1 MFKLFPTKT
10 PSCGLDLGSS
20 WCKMTKLARK
30 GKDLALERFG
40 RLPWSGQKP
49 GDFSLKGK
57 KIKDLWTHL
66 ALKDKII
73 VSSLAG
79 HAVIVKRVFIKA
91 PKDNKIEQ
99 YIIQQAE
106 QYIPF
111 DVKDVHLDYHI
122 LDQDGHDG
130 NNLEV
135 ILVASKIKV
144 VQELTQVMDYSG
156 LNLNIVDVDSFAL
169 SNCFEFN
176 YPELTQDPAYL
187 LDIGGRQSIFV
198 VFWRNQ
204 PLFFREMSF
213 GGRQLT
219 EAIAKIAEVG
229 TGEAERIK
237 LQGTDTLR
245 GEEKERIYQS
255 CEELLRSWSREIKR
269 MAGFYQTSVKGA
281 KQAEILFLS
290 GGGSMF
296 SGIRQVLEDEL
307 NIETRHLDPW
317 KNIHIKHNDFD
328 LKYLEAVKPQFAVST
343 GLALRGFI

>member
-1 MFKLFPTKT
+1 
-10 PSCGLDLGSS
+10 
-20 WCKMTKLARK
+20 MTKLSRK
-30 GKDLALERFG
+30 GKELALERFG
-40 RLPWSGQKP
+40 RFPWSGREP

-66 ALKDKII
+66 ALKDKIV

-79 HAVIVKRVFIKA
+79 HAVIVKRVFFKA
-91 PKDNKIEQ
+91 SKDSKIEQ
-99 YIIQQAE
+99 NIVQQAE

-111 DVKDVHLDYHI
+111 DVKDVHMDYHV
-122 LDQDGHDG
+122 LDQDAHDD
-130 NNLEV
+130 NLEV
-135 ILVASKIKV
+135 ILVASKKKV
-144 VQELTQVMDYSG
+144 VQELTRVMDYSG

-176 YPELTQDPAYL
+176 YPELTQEPVYL

-219 EAIAKIAEVG
+219 ETITKIADIE

-237 LQGTDTLR
+237 LQGTDSLGR
-245 GEEKERIYQS
+245 EEKERIFLS

-269 MAGFYQTSVKGA
+269 MSGFYQTSVSGA

-290 GGGSMF
+290 GGGSLF
-296 SGIRQVLEDEL
+296 SGIKQALEDEL

-317 KNIHIKHNDFD
+317 KNMHIKHNDFD
-328 LKYLEAVKPQFAVST
+328 LKYLDAVRPQFAVST